1 MGTGEEPGENCEL
14 GNRVV
19 LHLVDHDVARVGV
32 REPRARDLQ
41 VEPRRGRQAFR
52 ADQAASQV
60 VHVQPFVARD
70 HAVRDIEAA
79 ADQLERGLAH
89 LFVVVDVHR
98 FAERRELLV
107 VGEGDHL
114 VKGLVA

>member
-1 MGTGEEPGENCEL
+1 M
-14 GNRVV
+14 
-19 LHLVDHDVARVGV
+19 
-32 REPRARDLQ
+32 
-41 VEPRRGRQAFR
+41 
-52 ADQAASQV
+52 
-60 VHVQPFVARD
+60 QPLVARD
-70 HAVRDIEAA
+70 HAVRDVEAA

-98 FAERRELLV
+98 LAERRELLV